1 MARFALR
8 RFAAGILVLI
18 IISYF
23 ALLAQDFAARTR
35 YSQPAPLIQVAGDAL
50 EEVVQVWRGWFKG
63 DLGAYTA
70 SYTRMGNSQPLSQI
84 LGEFFVNSLALL
96 LLAMALG
103 GLVGGA
109 IGVLAAASRRQGVA
123 LAFIMVSIVGISAPS
138 FFLGML
144 LQLAEIQWYKLTG
157 IRLVPVGGF
166 GWDSH
171 LVLPVLVLAARPIT
185 QVARLTYVRM
195 SAILDEDYVRTAHAK
210 GLDRRAVWRVH
221 IIPNAAGTVLTAMG
235 TSLRFSLSSLPVV
248 EVLFGWP
255 GAGRALLDMLRTVQR
270 YEATVVVLAL
280 GGVFILVNILLDLAY
295 RALDP
300 RLREAEAELRQMT
313 PWWEWFRS
321 LLADLW
327 AAITLRHWRERRRR
341 TIPQVASLGDM
352 ARRNGLVPLEPEES
366 AVARRRARRRAW
378 LQATTGNPA
387 LLIGAPIGLF
397 LLVLVVAGPALAP
410 HSPYTLNLHIAGI
423 EGTTPALAPP
433 SSTYLMGTDA
443 QGRDIL
449 SLLLVGAR
457 RTLTIA
463 LLAVMVRLLIGGA
476 LGFLAGWFAG
486 SRLDR
491 TIMGLAETIAA
502 FPALLLS
509 MLIVYA
515 VGIRQGLSA
524 FVIALA
530 FVGWGEVMQQ
540 VRSQVMAIRPMAY
553 IEGASA
559 TGASEGQILSAH
571 VLPNVWPTM
580 VSLAFLEMGGVLMLL
595 GELGFLGVFIGGGF
609 AAGGDGSP
617 TATYYD
623 VPEWS
628 VMLAQ
633 SWRSVLSRPWIPLFP
648 SLAFFV
654 AILGFTLMG
663 EGFRHLTERLTLS
676 LRSLFNRYTLAAGVV
691 VVVGVNWM
699 FNSTGLYPRYAA
711 DAQAF
716 NVPRAMQD
724 IQRLA
729 GEEYNGRLSGS
740 PEADQVADWIAAE
753 FESLGLLPAGKD
765 MTYFQ
770 TLTSRQ
776 RNLSGN
782 PTLLLHGPN
791 GEEIEAQYGRDFIR
805 EPGIND
811 FGGSGAGDV
820 AVLAESY
827 GYYPF
832 QSTVAGDLGITLEE
846 VQRTDRIVLRLSATG
861 PTRLYLVGHSGRMTL
876 SSQPFAEARYEL
888 PMPTTTQLGEETP
901 SILVSRELVERMLA
915 HSGED
920 LDGLLDRLPKNEQDP
935 AFYIPTGW
943 TAELDIPVN
952 QQEQMAMRNVLAI
965 WPGEDIV
972 MDAEVIMITAYY
984 DGLGRHPNGTLYPGA
999 NDNASGVAT
1008 MLEMIRTLK
1017 ERNFQ
1022 PKRSLIF
1029 VAWCGGERYQAANY
1043 AKYLQAQQYFEES
1056 YRIVA
1061 GFELE
1066 GVGAGTGSS
1075 ALLWRITSER
1085 IGDVVKASARQVG
1098 TPLTTRGTGLHA
1110 APELWPAPSADTPS
1124 ATISWTGSDDLAH
1137 LPTDTPASIDEN
1149 KIAQVGRMIS
1159 LATMVLAS
1167 DTTF

>member
-8 RFAAGILVLI
+8 RFATGILVLV

-35 YSQPAPLIQVAGDAL
+35 YSDPAPLLQIAGDTV
-50 EEVVQVWRGWFKG
+50 EEVVDVWRGWFKG

-70 SYTRMGNSQPLSQI
+70 SHIRMGDAQPLSQI
-84 LGEFFVNSLALL
+84 LGEFFVNSLVLL
-96 LLAMALG
+96 LLAMVLG
-103 GLVGGA
+103 GLVGGT
-109 IGVLAAASRRQGVA
+109 IGGLAAASRRQGVA
-123 LAFIMVSIVGISAPS
+123 LTFILVSIVGISVPS

-195 SAILDEDYVRTAHAK
+195 AAILEEDFVRTAHAK
-210 GLDRRAVWRVH
+210 GLSRRSVWRLH
-221 IIPNAAGTVLTAMG
+221 ILPNAAGTVLTAMG

-248 EVLFGWP
+248 EVLFSWP

-270 YEATVVVLAL
+270 YEATVVVMAL
-280 GGVFILVNILLDLAY
+280 GGLFILVNILLDLAY

-300 RLREAEAELRQMT
+300 RLRDAEAELKQMT
-313 PWWEWFRS
+313 PWWDWFRS
-321 LLADLW
+321 LLGDLW
-327 AAITLRHWRERRRR
+327 AAITLRHWRERRRN
-341 TIPQVASLGDM
+341 TAPQVASLGDM
-352 ARRNGLVPLEPEES
+352 ARRNGLGPLEPEES
-366 AVARRRARRRAW
+366 ADARRRAKRRAW
-378 LQATTGNPA
+378 LRAIAGNPA
-387 LLIGAPIGLF
+387 LLIGAPIGL
-397 LLVLVVAGPALAP
+397 LLIFLVVAGPSLAP
-410 HSPYTLNLHIAGI
+410 HNPYVLNLHIAGT

-433 SSTYLMGTDA
+433 SATYLMGTDA
-443 QGRDIL
+443 QGRDIF

-463 LLAVMVRLLIGGA
+463 LLAVLVRLFIGGA

-491 TIMGLAETIAA
+491 AIMGLAEIIAA

-515 VGIRQGLSA
+515 VGIKQGLSA

-540 VRSQVMAIRPMAY
+540 VRNQVMTIKPMAY
-553 IEGASA
+553 IEGATA

-617 TATYYD
+617 TVTYYD

-648 SLAFFV
+648 SLAFFA

-663 EGFRHLTERLTLS
+663 EGFRILTERLTLS
-676 LRSLFNRYTLAAGVV
+676 LRSLFNRYTLAVGVV
-691 VVVGVNWM
+691 IVLGINWM
-699 FNSTGLYPRYAA
+699 FNSTGLYAQYAA
-711 DAQAF
+711 DAKTF
-716 NVPRAMQD
+716 NAPRAMQD
-724 IQRLA
+724 IQHLA
-729 GEEYNGRLSGS
+729 ADEYNGRLSGS

-770 TLTSRQ
+770 TLTSSH
-776 RNLSGN
+776 RNLTGA
-782 PTLLLHGPN
+782 PRLLLHGPN
-791 GEEIEAQYGRDFIR
+791 GEELEAEYGRDFIR
-805 EPGIND
+805 EPGVND
-811 FGGSGAGDV
+811 FGGSAAGDV
-820 AVLAESY
+820 TIVAETHSDQM
-827 GYYPF
+827 F
-832 QSTVAGDLGITLEE
+832 QSAVAVDLGISMYEIR
-846 VQRTDRIVLRLSATG
+846 RTDRLLLRLSATG
-861 PTRLYLVGHSGRMTL
+861 PHHNWYIGHSGQMTM
-876 SSQPFAEARYEL
+876 SSKPFAASRYDL
-888 PMPTTTQLGEETP
+888 LMPTATKLGGETP
-901 SILVSRELVERMLA
+901 RILVSRELVERLLA
-915 HSGED
+915 HSGES
-920 LDGLLDRLPKNEQDP
+920 LDDLLDRLPKDANDD
-935 AFYIPTGW
+935 AIYIPTGW
-943 TAELDIPVN
+943 KAELDIPVHE
-952 QQEQMAMRNVLAI
+952 EQMTMRNVLAI

-972 MDAEVIMITAYY
+972 MDAQVIMISAYY
-984 DGLGRHPNGTLYPGA
+984 DGLGTSPDGTLYPGA

-1029 VAWCGGERYQAANY
+1029 VAWCGGERYQPVDY
-1043 AKYLQAQQYFEES
+1043 AKYLQAQQYFEDS

-1066 GVGAGTGSS
+1066 GVGAGTGAS
-1075 ALLWRITSER
+1075 AWLSRITSER
-1085 IGDVVKASARQVG
+1085 IGDVVKTAARQVG
-1098 TPLTTRGTGLHA
+1098 TPLTTRGVGLHA
-1110 APELWPAPSADTPS
+1110 NPELWPTPSADTPS
-1124 ATISWTGSDDLAH
+1124 ATVSWVGSDDIAH
-1137 LPTDTPASIDEN
+1137 LPTDTPAAIDER
-1149 KIAQVGRMIS
+1149 KLAQVGRMMT
-1159 LATMVLAS
+1159 LATMVLAN